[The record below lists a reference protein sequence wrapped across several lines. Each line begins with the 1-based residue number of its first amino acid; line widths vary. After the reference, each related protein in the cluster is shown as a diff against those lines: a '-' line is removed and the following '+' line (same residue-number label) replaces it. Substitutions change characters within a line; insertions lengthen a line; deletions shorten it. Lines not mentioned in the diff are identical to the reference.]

1 MQRLQ
6 PGDPSHLG
14 HYRLVGRL
22 GEGGMGRVFLG
33 RSAGGRTV
41 AIKAIHAELA
51 QVPDLRARFAREVEA
66 ARRVGGQWTAAV
78 LDADVEAALPWVATQ
93 YVLGRSL
100 YEVVAEDFGPLPE
113 RSLRVLANRLALALA
128 AVHGAGLVH
137 RDLKP
142 SNVLVT
148 VDGPCLI
155 DFGIARAFEDAGTAA
170 PGAPRTRT
178 GMLVGSPGFMSPEQV
193 RGREIGP
200 ASDVFCLGSVL
211 AYAATG
217 RQPFGVTGS
226 EGHHAQL
233 FRVVEDEPDLDGV
246 PAALLGL
253 VRACLEK
260 DPGLRPGTDEVAERT
275 AVPVGPW
282 LPGEVLEQLGRRAGQ
297 VLDHDHPTPE
307 PAPAHPP
314 TQTAAPAPGAF
325 PTLPEQP
332 PAPPANPD
340 RTGRW
345 RSRPMALAVALVLV
359 AAGAG
364 AYLLTDGFRDAE
376 GDGSEGTTAA
386 PREFLGTWKG
396 EFPKGAG
403 APEGYV
409 RIEIADGAGRPAQVA
424 VLDKTRLCRAGSGIE
439 QAAQDENFAGHA
451 LTLGRARVDSATPA
465 GEAGAC
471 WQPERST
478 LGFAGSGKD
487 RMVWR
492 VGGFEVQLTREG
504 RAPLGKYAAK
514 GLWWGDTDDPD
525 MDPTTQLSVAG
536 SSVDTSTITLRD
548 GMGPDPSCDYEARVF
563 TADESQLLTTP
574 LRAVTR
580 FAYQEEQCPE
590 TRSPLLMVV
599 APDGHLDY
607 RSLDA
612 TASGRMTTTP

>member
-282 LPGEVLEQLGRRAGQ
+282 LPGRSWSSWDGGPGRYSTTTTRHPNRHPPIHPLRPPRRPGRVPHAPRAAARATRQPGSHRQMAFAPHGPGRR
-297 VLDHDHPTPE
+297 
-307 PAPAHPP
+307 
-314 TQTAAPAPGAF
+314 PGAGC
-325 PTLPEQP
+325 
-332 PAPPANPD
+332 
-340 RTGRW
+340 RGR
-345 RSRPMALAVALVLV
+345 
-359 AAGAG
+359 G

-504 RAPLGKYAAK
+504 AHPSASTLPRGCGGATRTTRTWTRPHSSRWRGVQSTPPPSPSGTAWDRTRRATTRPGCS
-514 GLWWGDTDDPD
+514 P
-525 MDPTTQLSVAG
+525 PTN
-536 SSVDTSTITLRD
+536 RN
-548 GMGPDPSCDYEARVF
+548 C
-563 TADESQLLTTP
+563 
-574 LRAVTR
+574 
-580 FAYQEEQCPE
+580 
-590 TRSPLLMVV
+590 
-599 APDGHLDY
+599 
-607 RSLDA
+607 
-612 TASGRMTTTP
+612 